1 VCTGCGTAEEDV
13 ATRCDAYLSASRRA
27 GHGSCCPLLRGG
39 AMIFRVLLY
48 MFLMLGLAIRERVVR
63 IR

>member
-1 VCTGCGTAEEDV
+1 
-13 ATRCDAYLSASRRA
+13 
-27 GHGSCCPLLRGG
+27 LLPAAPGG